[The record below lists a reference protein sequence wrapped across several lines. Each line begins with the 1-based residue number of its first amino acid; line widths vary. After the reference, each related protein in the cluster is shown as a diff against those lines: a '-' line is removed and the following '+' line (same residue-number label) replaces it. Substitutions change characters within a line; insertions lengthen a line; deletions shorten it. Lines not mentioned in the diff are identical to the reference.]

1 MYLCTKYISSEY
13 PSGNGKTVIVEL
25 TPVIKKLGEG
35 PLLLNV
41 VHLCQVCALQQTL
54 LAGLLPGESSKHNN
68 NQVNI
73 NMLTAQ

>member
-1 MYLCTKYISSEY
+1 MYLCTKYIPSEY
-13 PSGNGKTVIVEL
+13 PSANGKIVEL

-41 VHLCQVCALQQTL
+41 VHLCQVCPLQQTL
-54 LAGLLPGESSKHNN
+54 LAGLLPGESSEKN